1 MISLAYI
8 VSIAQF
14 SATNAKHFRS
24 NCRRIVDH
32 QWRGRDLRDLVQT
45 SRVRLCRKN
54 ETWILETGSRESVP

>member
-32 QWRGRDLRDLVQT
+32 Q
-45 SRVRLCRKN
+45 
-54 ETWILETGSRESVP
+54 